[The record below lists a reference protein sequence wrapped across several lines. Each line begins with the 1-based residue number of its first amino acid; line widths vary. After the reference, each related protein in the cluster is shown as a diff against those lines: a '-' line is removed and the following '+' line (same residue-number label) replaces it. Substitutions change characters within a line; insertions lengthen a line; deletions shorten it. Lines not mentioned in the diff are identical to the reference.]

1 MPGSGGASVPVTT
14 PGNVSTTVPSRR
26 TLGRAVPSA
35 PAAHNA
41 ERRDWPK
48 QCSNAPAVASAST
61 WSTVAPVRRTKSSR
75 SVNGALGP
83 FVVDAVEQ
91 RVVQAA
97 HAPQPEPHR
106 EVRRLGVEAAQR
118 PADGLDVERARF
130 ERRVAARRV
139 EIGTEHLH
147 TVTARVAHD
156 RVRRVEPHR
165 LRVQQRGRELRAG
178 SGT

>member
-26 TLGRAVPSA
+26 ALGRAVPSA

-41 ERRDWPK
+41 ERARLTE
-48 QCSNAPAVASAST
+48 APFERARGRERLDLVDGRA
-61 WSTVAPVRRTKSSR
+61 RTAYE
-75 SVNGALGP
+75 VFEVGEDALRP

-97 HAPQPEPHR
+97 HAPQPEPDR

-118 PADGLDVERARF
+118 PADRFDVEGPGF
-130 ERRVAARRV
+130 EGGIATRRV

-147 TVTARVAHD
+147 AVTARVAHD
-156 RVRRVEPHR
+156 RVR
-165 LRVQQRGRELRAG
+165 
-178 SGT
+178 